1 MIQFIAVM
9 VHAFQ
14 LILHNP
20 CNYPMS
26 FVYWIGAHAL
36 MFFFL
41 FSNFYK
47 ETYKKVC
54 MMINFML

>member
-14 LILHNP
+14 LVLHNP

-47 ETYKKVC
+47 ETYKKVRET
-54 MMINFML
+54 